1 MAISVNG
8 MVIPERVIQEE
19 MDRMARD
26 RQWLEVTDERER
38 MTRLRRAAEY
48 SAVNRTLLEQAVA
61 SDERP
66 LDPALVE
73 AEVNRLKAQNGCRA
87 AFDDTALRA
96 YVEHGLRLG
105 RITKEFT
112 AGAARP
118 SLAEI
123 QAFYDANRANF
134 RSLARYQAAH
144 IVKHV
149 NQDQDEQS
157 ALEGIRL
164 ALAALG
170 SGEDFAAVAERFS
183 DCKDN
188 GGDLGTFDA
197 GVMVEEFEAA
207 IRGLRPGQRTG
218 IFKTP
223 FGYHIAELR
232 SSTPGG
238 ATASFEEVRPDI
250 EKVLTAVME
259 QREFLKAIGRLR
271 DQADIRLIDGEQLD
285 RVPAE

>member
-1 MAISVNG
+1 MAIAVNG
-8 MVIPERVIQEE
+8 RVIPESVILQE
-19 MDRMARD
+19 MDRLGRD
-26 RQWLEVTDERER
+26 AQWREVADEKER
-38 MTRLRRAAEY
+38 MAHLRRAAEF

-61 SDERP
+61 NDERP
-66 LDPALVE
+66 VDTNLVE
-73 AEVNRLKAQNGCRA
+73 AEITRLKSENGCRP
-87 AFDDTALRA
+87 AFDDSALRA
-96 YVEHGLRLG
+96 YVEHALRLG
-105 RITKEFT
+105 RITKEFS
-112 AGAARP
+112 AGAVKP

-123 QAFYDANRANF
+123 QDFYDANRANF
-134 RSLARYQAAH
+134 RSLARYRAAH

-149 NQDQDEQS
+149 NQDQDEEA
-157 ALEGIRL
+157 ALEGIRQ
-164 ALAALG
+164 AFAALKA
-170 SGEDFAAVAERFS
+170 GEDFATVAMRFS

-232 SSTPGG
+232 SKVSGG
-238 ATASFEEVRPDI
+238 PASFDEVRPDI

-271 DQADIRLIDGEQLD
+271 DQADIRLVEDEQIEP
-285 RVPAE
+285 VPGQ